1 MNIEAKTL
9 MFNALV
15 NFINSIVKFTAGV
28 LFNFSTSIADSI
40 YSFSDFITDLM
51 DIFGIKIASKKPTP
65 FHPFGFGRIEYIT
78 NLFVGI
84 MLFIIGL
91 GIFMHSF
98 DLDGSKCSI
107 FILIFISISIILKV
121 LSIIKL
127 EKMFKKT
134 KSKVIYMNIEEAKL
148 DIFSSTIVFVVVI
161 LSNFSSSLPILSKSA
176 MVGSIII
183 SILII
188 KSSYELL
195 KENILILLG
204 AVDNDEE
211 KIQLIK
217 NEIEQLGVK
226 TGNIELIR
234 YGSYYKIHLVLNLEP
249 NMTIVE
255 AKKIQL
261 EVVKELKRI
270 RKFKVKFVNI
280 DLDVVSN

>member
-1 MNIEAKTL
+1 
-9 MFNALV
+9 
-15 NFINSIVKFTAGV
+15 
-28 LFNFSTSIADSI
+28 
-40 YSFSDFITDLM
+40 
-51 DIFGIKIASKKPTP
+51 
-65 FHPFGFGRIEYIT
+65 
-78 NLFVGI
+78 
-84 MLFIIGL
+84 
-91 GIFMHSF
+91 
-98 DLDGSKCSI
+98 
-107 FILIFISISIILKV
+107 
-121 LSIIKL
+121 
-127 EKMFKKT
+127 
-134 KSKVIYMNIEEAKL
+134 
-148 DIFSSTIVFVVVI
+148 
-161 LSNFSSSLPILSKSA
+161 

-195 KENILILLG
+195 KENILILLV